1 MCGRYSL
8 SGTPEEVARAF
19 DVRVRENFPARYNI
33 APTQGVGVV
42 HLADGP
48 APDRPRQF
56 SLMRWAFAPSWAAK
70 AKDAAFNRKPL
81 INARSETVA
90 EKPTFRNAYRRR
102 RCLLPASG
110 FYEWKTVKGEKLP
123 HYIHLAAPN
132 TPGGLFGFAGIWETA
147 IDADGGEIDTVAILT
162 TAAGAD
168 LAPLH
173 SREPVIIDPAD
184 YEKWLYTEEQDI
196 ETVSGLFRQ
205 ARAGTWQAYPVD
217 KSVGNTRNEGKRL
230 IEPAAGHQLEIL

>member
-19 DVRVRENFPARYNI
+19 EVRVRENFPARYNI
-33 APTQGVGVV
+33 APTQAVGVV

-70 AKDAAFNRKPL
+70 TKDAAFNRKPL

-90 EKPTFRNAYRRR
+90 EKLTFRNAFRRR

-110 FYEWKTVKGEKLP
+110 FYEWKIIKGEKIP
-123 HYIHLAAPN
+123 HYIHPAVPK
-132 TPGGLFGFAGIWETA
+132 TPGALFGFAGIWETA
-147 IDADGGEIDTVAILT
+147 IDVDGGEMDTVAILT
-162 TAAGAD
+162 ASAGVD
-168 LAPLH
+168 IAPLH

-184 YEKWLYTEEQDI
+184 YKKWLHTDEQNL
-196 ETVSGLFRQ
+196 EVLSGLLGP
-205 ARAGTWQAYPVD
+205 AGTGTWHAYPVD
-217 KSVGNTRNEGKRL
+217 RAVGNARNEGKRL
-230 IEPAAGHQLEIL
+230 IEPAAGHQPNIL